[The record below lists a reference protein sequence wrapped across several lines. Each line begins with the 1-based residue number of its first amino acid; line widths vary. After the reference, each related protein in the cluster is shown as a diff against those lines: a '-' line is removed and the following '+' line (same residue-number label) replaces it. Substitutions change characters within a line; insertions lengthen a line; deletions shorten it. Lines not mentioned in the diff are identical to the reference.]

1 MLASWFVEQ
10 CVLVCAYMR
19 AYAMCIIINFKCPN
33 LTARCSLTLTPPK
46 NEQQYALCKHHTYE
60 TDRIRTKWKKY
71 QSTLW
76 LRLHIIS
83 SARWVFK
90 TDAFFSIFVRSLEI
104 KCWKSLTC
112 FFFSWSLS
120 FTLELLVRSFFYI
133 RLMKWTSLN
142 ILNIW
147 NIRYGGEKGHLF
159 KGKNKNRRHLII
171 IHLLRSF

>member
-90 TDAFFSIFVRSLEI
+90 TDAFFFNLCAKLRNQMLKIIDLFFLLLVSFFHSRIARSLVFLHSIDEMNFI
-104 KCWKSLTC
+104 EHFEHMEHSLWGRKRP
-112 FFFSWSLS
+112 F
-120 FTLELLVRSFFYI
+120 V
-133 RLMKWTSLN
+133 
-142 ILNIW
+142 
-147 NIRYGGEKGHLF
+147 
-159 KGKNKNRRHLII
+159 
-171 IHLLRSF
+171 